1 MFDRK
6 LSYVIQG
13 FENWLIRERHTSSSL
28 IRIKEIKINRK
39 ADFFVSLLVI
49 YFKYWNSIPQVITTR
64 NSRRFWTL
72 KYFSAAFK
80 YPWKILERS

>member
-49 YFKYWNSIPQVITTR
+49 YFKY
-64 NSRRFWTL
+64 
-72 KYFSAAFK
+72 
-80 YPWKILERS
+80 